1 MNEIEMVG
9 MRTLGNTKLLTESR
23 ARIGVFA
30 SRDTD
35 PAIDIIREQW
45 AMQKGKQ
52 RKCVVGTF
60 HSKAECEILYF
71 VLSRGGSAVWFLG
84 CALPERLPH
93 FFKEA
98 VRKKQLLVVS
108 CFNCEHHSYATAHY
122 CRHLADMASNSLV
135 FWSKKEGSSLQP
147 IYERAIA
154 SGKRVECF

>member
-52 RKCVVGTF
+52 RKCIVGTF

-108 CFNCEHHSYATAHY
+108 CFNCEHHSYECELETGVIL
-122 CRHLADMASNSLV
+122 RMVVIFFITSFSPV
-135 FWSKKEGSSLQP
+135 SKFRYKCSFPWQLN
-147 IYERAIA
+147 
-154 SGKRVECF
+154 